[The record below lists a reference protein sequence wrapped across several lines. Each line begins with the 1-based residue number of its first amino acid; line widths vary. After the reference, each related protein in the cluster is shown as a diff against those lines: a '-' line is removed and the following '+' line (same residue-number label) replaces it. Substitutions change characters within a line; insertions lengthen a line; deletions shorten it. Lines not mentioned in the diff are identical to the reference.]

1 MHIEFLVE
9 EFSTQEALKALVPN
23 ILGSSHSFKIHN
35 FQNKDRLL
43 KRLPERMK
51 AYAKMEQE
59 DLRIVILIDRDDDD
73 CQVLKQQLCN
83 ASSVVISQKG
93 NIVLHRIAVEELE
106 AWFFGDVP
114 AIRAEYQR
122 IPASLSQK
130 SGFRNP
136 DAIKGGTW
144 EQLDK
149 ILKDYGYQTGLQ
161 KSDFAQRVAPH
172 MNINQNQSRSF
183 QVFRDGLKNIII

>member
-1 MHIEFLVE
+1 
-9 EFSTQEALKALVPN
+9 
-23 ILGSSHSFKIHN
+23 
-35 FQNKDRLL
+35 
-43 KRLPERMK
+43 MK

-59 DLRIVILIDRDDDD
+59 DLRIVILVDRDDDD

-183 QVFRDGLKNIII
+183 QVFRDGLKNMII